1 MADLSIT
8 ATAVFAT
15 STAPLQYLPAAA
27 GVTITQG
34 QVLYK
39 LANNTLGLADSNAV
53 YSRELIRGHR
63 ARGASPG
70 QPVIYVRADATFT
83 FGATSTSGLVLYLS
97 NTAGGITATYSDL
110 ASGSTIITLGTVL
123 TGGTTMNLSA
133 LVGGVK

>member
-8 ATAVFAT
+8 AANVLAT

-34 QVLYK
+34 QALYK
-39 LANNTLGLADSNAV
+39 LANNTLGLADSNGVSPANTFEGI
-53 YSRELIRGHR
+53 SLSAG
-63 ARGASPG
+63 SPG